1 MSELL
6 TDCKLSVFGN
16 HFTSSRPGGQSM
28 VLWRFMYSLVGKT
41 EGGGVTR
48 QKGPVQGGRDSWV
61 GLTTGRNAST
71 GESVVS
77 CMVSINCQAIL
88 VYTLWGHSRKHPIYL
103 LCKLHILVL
112 ITHTDL
118 SCAQQPHS
126 SSSKFCIVLWEQ
138 AHTTF
143 QTWYPASFS
152 PSHLISFFIVLVFT
166 LIHIHTFFLRI

>member
-28 VLWRFMYSLVGKT
+28 VFWRFMYSLVGKT

-48 QKGPVQGGRDSWV
+48 QKCPVQGGRDSWV
-61 GLTTGRNAST
+61 GLTAGRNAST

-88 VYTLWGHSRKHPIYL
+88 VSTLWGPSRKHPIYSVNL
-103 LCKLHILVL
+103 TSQSWSPTLIFPVLNSLVL
-112 ITHTDL
+112 P
-118 SCAQQPHS
+118 AQS
-126 SSSKFCIVLWEQ
+126 SV
-138 AHTTF
+138 
-143 QTWYPASFS
+143 
-152 PSHLISFFIVLVFT
+152 
-166 LIHIHTFFLRI
+166 